1 MTLFEIEKEK
11 KLRISDR
18 LSLVKRPRRLRT
30 TPALRAMVRETE
42 LNARDFIYPLFV
54 RHGEGRSG
62 IRSMPG
68 VYQLSV
74 QEAVREAEAAMRAG
88 VNAVILFGI
97 PEHKDPVG
105 RENFAEDGIVQ
116 QAIRAIKQEIPEMVV
131 VTDVCLCEYTD
142 HGHCG
147 ILNSSS
153 PKSTDFGFLTSTPGP
168 TGFLN
173 ENLPEGYVLNDPTLD
188 VLSKVAIS
196 HAECGA
202 DIVAPSGMMDGM
214 VAAIRGA
221 LNEAGYDN
229 LPILSYAVKYA
240 SSFYGPFREA
250 AEGAPKFGDRK
261 SHQMDPANVREAL
274 REAALDV
281 DEGADMLMVKPAL
294 AYLDVIRIVKDA
306 FPELP
311 MAAYNV
317 SGEYAMIKAAAAN
330 GWIDEA
336 KVTLET
342 LTAMKRAG
350 ADLILTY
357 HALDAAKWLK

>member
-1 MTLFEIEKEK
+1 MLKEITQSPITVYQTLTT
-11 KLRISDR
+11 
-18 LSLVKRPRRLRT
+18 RPRRLRA
-30 TPALRAMVRETE
+30 TPALRAMIRETE

-54 RHGEGRSG
+54 RHGIGRSE

-74 QEAVREAEAAMRAG
+74 DEAVREAEAAMRSG

-97 PEHKDPVG
+97 PAHKDPVG
-105 RENFAEDGIVQ
+105 LENFADDGIVQ
-116 QAIRAIKQEIPEMVV
+116 QAIRAIKKEIPEMLV

-147 ILNSSS
+147 ILN
-153 PKSTDFGFLTSTPGP
+153 
-168 TGFLN
+168 TGGHFHTA
-173 ENLPEGYVLNDPTLD
+173 LPEGYVLNDPTLD
-188 VLSKVAIS
+188 VLAKVAVS
-196 HAECGA
+196 HAERGA

-214 VAAIRGA
+214 VAAIRAG
-221 LNEAGYDN
+221 LDEAGYEN
-229 LPILSYAVKYA
+229 TPILSYAVKYA

-294 AYLDVIRIVKDA
+294 AYLDVIRVVKDA

-317 SGEYAMIKAAAAN
+317 SGEYAMIKAAAQN

-336 KVTLET
+336 KVALET

-350 ADLILTY
+350 ADVIITY
-357 HALDAAKWLK
+357 HALDAARWLK